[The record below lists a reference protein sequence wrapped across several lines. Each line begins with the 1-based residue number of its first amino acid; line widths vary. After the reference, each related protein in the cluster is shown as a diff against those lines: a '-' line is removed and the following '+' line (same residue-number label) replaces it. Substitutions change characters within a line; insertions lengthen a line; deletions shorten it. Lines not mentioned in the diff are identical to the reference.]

1 MNEWTRSF
9 CCLRTLFRWL
19 CDWSSAVC
27 ICGVEYDS
35 VWHPI
40 RNWGCYQNCLTE
52 THPLSL
58 IHWHKHSKQ
67 AFSLFLPPLK
77 PSRSKSVK
85 LEVDEDK
92 STKGSNFPPS
102 EVTIGLSPYTF
113 PQEWPFHVPGEEN
126 IDWRVSAWQN
136 HYTPISSAA
145 TEVRAL
151 Q

>member
-1 MNEWTRSF
+1 MNEQEASVVCVLFLDDCVIDQVLCVSVVLSMTVSDIQSETEAVIKTVSLRPIHCHSF
-9 CCLRTLFRWL
+9 IGASTQSKHF
-19 CDWSSAVC
+19 
-27 ICGVEYDS
+27 
-35 VWHPI
+35 
-40 RNWGCYQNCLTE
+40 
-52 THPLSL
+52 LS
-58 IHWHKHSKQ
+58 
-67 AFSLFLPPLK
+67 FLPPLK

-113 PQEWPFHVPGEEN
+113 PQEWPFHVPGREN